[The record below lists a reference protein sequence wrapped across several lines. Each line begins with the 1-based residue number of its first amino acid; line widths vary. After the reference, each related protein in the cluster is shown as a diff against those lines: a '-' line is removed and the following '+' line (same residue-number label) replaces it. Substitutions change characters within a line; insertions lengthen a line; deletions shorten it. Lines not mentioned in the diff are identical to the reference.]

1 MQEPHEE
8 GDKVWNK
15 LHNPSAAELGITTHE
30 QLEDF
35 VENDLPN
42 FNLVI

>member
-1 MQEPHEE
+1 M
-8 GDKVWNK
+8 
-15 LHNPSAAELGITTHE
+15 HNPSAGELGITTRE

-42 FNLVI
+42 FNLVTRLDSSTKK